1 MFHAAD
7 LIKSYLSFKNHPFTI
22 LLLPPSLPPDKPSA
36 PEGPLAATDVTA
48 DFCRL
53 SWKPPQDDGGSRVT
67 NYVIEKQAAGRA
79 AWTKVSTYVRS
90 TTYDVVNL
98 DEGSVLK
105 FRVSAENQHGVGPP
119 LEGSQAVTIKDP
131 FGMNMILIASVY
143 QSIYIY

>member
-1 MFHAAD
+1 M
-7 LIKSYLSFKNHPFTI
+7 
-22 LLLPPSLPPDKPSA
+22 
-36 PEGPLAATDVTA
+36 AATDVTA

-67 NYVIEKQAAGRA
+67 NYVIEKQADGRS

-119 LEGSQAVTIKDP
+119 LEGSQAITIKDP
-131 FGMNMILIASVY
+131 FGINIIILKFKSIP
-143 QSIYIY
+143 IYIFINLSFEVSFLSGKHNLFIHII